1 MLVLFTTESI
11 VQRIINIIK
20 LISILMPALKDGI
33 IEALNSLIKD
43 NLDIAD
49 ALRIK
54 KYILS
59 QQMNKVRFLDFE
71 VL

>member
-1 MLVLFTTESI
+1 M
-11 VQRIINIIK
+11 RA
-20 LISILMPALKDGI
+20 LMDGI
-33 IEALNSLIKD
+33 IEALNSLVKD

-49 ALRIK
+49 ALK
-54 KYILS
+54 FEKYILC